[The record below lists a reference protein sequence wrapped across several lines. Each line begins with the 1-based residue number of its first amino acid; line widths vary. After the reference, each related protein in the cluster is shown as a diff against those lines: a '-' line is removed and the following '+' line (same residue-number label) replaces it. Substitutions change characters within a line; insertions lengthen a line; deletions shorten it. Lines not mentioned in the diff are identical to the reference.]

1 MKQSIR
7 PFENVFSVVTLVLC
21 SQGFFTVIL
30 GGSAIGGEEGDVDSV
45 VLRLA
50 FLGIYAISFA
60 LLAFRWSRTL
70 SFLKTNLWL
79 LVLIAL
85 AIVSVSWSSI
95 PEIALRKVIAMIG
108 TTLFALYFAS
118 RYSFEEQLKIYGW
131 TFGISVVFSF
141 LFALALP
148 EYGISRLAAVSA
160 SWRGIYPHKNGLGQS
175 MFISFLTFYFLSIYS
190 KKNRVLFRIFC
201 LLSVVLTLL
210 AESATSF
217 VSVVF
222 IFALAQGIKH
232 LSLKSKKSVL
242 LVLLFIIVSALLLFI
257 IVINFNAFLAAN
269 NKDIT
274 LTGRT
279 PLWADLWGFIQ
290 QKPWLGYGYGSF
302 FSGVHRE
309 TDLLWKVHQ
318 WNPVHAHNGYIQLWL
333 HLGIVGLSVFMVG
346 YVRCLFN
353 SLFKY
358 LISQDIKMLWAFLF
372 LIYTVT
378 LNLTEVSLFTA
389 QGIVW
394 VMSLVAIY
402 SMKPTSRISQSI
414 S

>member
-7 PFENVFSVVTLVLC
+7 PFENVFSVVSLLLF

-30 GGSAIGGEEGDVDSV
+30 GGSAIGGEEGDIDSV
-45 VLRLA
+45 FLRLA

-60 LLAFRWSRTL
+60 LLAFRWPRTL
-70 SFLKTNLWL
+70 SFLKTNLWVL
-79 LVLIAL
+79 ILIAL
-85 AIVSVSWSSI
+85 AIISVSWSSI
-95 PEIALRKVIAMIG
+95 PEIAFRKVISMIG
-108 TTLFALYFAS
+108 TTFFALYLAS
-118 RYSFEEQLKIYGW
+118 RYTFEEQLKIYGW
-131 TFGISVVFSF
+131 TFGIAVIFSF

-148 EYGISRLAAVSA
+148 AYGISSLDAVSG

-175 MFISFLTFYFLSIYS
+175 MFISFLTFYFLAISS
-190 KKNRVLFRIFC
+190 KKNRLLLRIFC
-201 LLSVVLTLL
+201 LLSVALTLF
-210 AESATSF
+210 AQSATSF

-222 IFALAQGIKH
+222 IFAIAQGVNYI
-232 LSLKSKKSVL
+232 SLKSKKSVL
-242 LVLLFIIVSALLLFI
+242 LLLLFIICSALLLFV

-279 PLWADLWGFIQ
+279 PLWADLWVFIQ

-318 WNPVHAHNGYIQLWL
+318 WYPVHAHNGYIQLWL
-333 HLGIVGLSVFMVG
+333 HLGIVGLSIFMVG
-346 YVRCLFN
+346 YVGCLFN

-358 LISQDIKMLWAFLF
+358 LISKDIKMLWVFLF

-378 LNLTEVSLFTA
+378 LNLTEISFLTA
-389 QGIVW
+389 QGIIW
-394 VMSLVAIY
+394 IISLVAIY
-402 SMKPTSRISQSI
+402 SMKPTARNSQSI

>member
-7 PFENVFSVVTLVLC
+7 PLENVFSVVSLLLF

-30 GGSAIGGEEGDVDSV
+30 GGAIGGEEGDVDSLF
-45 VLRLA
+45 LRLA
-50 FLGIYAISFA
+50 FLGIYAISIA

-70 SFLKTNLWL
+70 SFLRTNFWL
-79 LVLIAL
+79 LFLIAL

-95 PEIALRKVIAMIG
+95 PEIAVRKVIAMIG
-108 TTLFALYFAS
+108 TTFFALYLAS
-118 RYSFEEQLKIYGW
+118 RYRFEEQLKIYGW
-131 TFGISVVFSF
+131 TFGIAVVFSF
-141 LFALALP
+141 LFALAIP
-148 EYGISRLAAVSA
+148 EYGISSLDAVSA

-175 MFISFLTFYFLSIYS
+175 MFISFLTFYFLSVSS
-190 KKNRVLFRIFC
+190 KKNRLLLRIFC

-222 IFALAQGIKH
+222 IFAIAQGVKH

-242 LVLLFIIVSALLLFI
+242 LVLLFIIFSALLLFI
-257 IVINFNAFLAAN
+257 IVINFNTFLAAN

-279 PLWADLWGFIQ
+279 PLWADLWIFIQ

-318 WNPVHAHNGYIQLWL
+318 WVPVHAHNGYIQLWL

-346 YVRCLFN
+346 YMRCLFS

-378 LNLTEVSLFTA
+378 LNLTEVSIFTA

-402 SMKPTSRISQSI
+402 SMKPTSRNSQSI